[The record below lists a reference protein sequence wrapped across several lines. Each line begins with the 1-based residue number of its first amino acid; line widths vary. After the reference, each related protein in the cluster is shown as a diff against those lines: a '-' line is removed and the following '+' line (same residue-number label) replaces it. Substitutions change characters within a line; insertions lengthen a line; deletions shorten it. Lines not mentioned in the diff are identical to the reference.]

1 MSLYKCLGVIGDEE
15 GDKKEVHFL
24 NRLIR
29 CGEQNLGL
37 KNGNGVETP
46 DVKKSTD
53 QQMLES
59 RSPALPK
66 DQMSVYRSSV
76 MRAAYLAQ
84 DRPDLGHAV
93 KNLARKMV
101 APTEAS
107 LTDLKRL
114 GRYLKKYPDFAQ
126 VFPHQARPKYVK
138 VQVDADH
145 AGDAVTRRST
155 TGMIAF
161 YGRHCVKHASNVQS
175 TIALST
181 GESEY
186 YALVKGG
193 ATGLGLQSLLADFGI
208 EVWVLIEGDSN
219 AAKGTVNRVGLGKAR
234 HIQTRYLWLQERVAA
249 DHLKIQHVPGKQ
261 NKADVLTK
269 SVPGVQMR
277 QTMLKANYLYL
288 SARSRGQLSLLK
300 G

>member
-1 MSLYKCLGVIGDEE
+1 M
-15 GDKKEVHFL
+15 
-24 NRLIR
+24 
-29 CGEQNLGL
+29 
-37 KNGNGVETP
+37 
-46 DVKKSTD
+46 
-53 QQMLES
+53 
-59 RSPALPK
+59 
-66 DQMSVYRSSV
+66 
-76 MRAAYLAQ
+76 
-84 DRPDLGHAV
+84 
-93 KNLARKMV
+93 
-101 APTEAS
+101 
-107 LTDLKRL
+107 
-114 GRYLKKYPDFAQ
+114 
-126 VFPHQARPKYVK
+126 K

-145 AGDAVTRRST
+145 VGDAVTRRST

-208 EVWVLIEGDSN
+208 EVGVLIEGDSN